1 MKRPKIAKTEQIIKK
16 MKHIRLDFANT
27 PWYNGNTVGF
37 APNEI
42 ITLNGGKYNVYFKTA
57 DGLEFLEHLYLGYQ

>member
-16 MKHIRLDFANT
+16 TKHIRLDFANT

-42 ITLNGGKYNVYFKTA
+42 ITLNGGKIQC
-57 DGLEFLEHLYLGYQ
+57 LR